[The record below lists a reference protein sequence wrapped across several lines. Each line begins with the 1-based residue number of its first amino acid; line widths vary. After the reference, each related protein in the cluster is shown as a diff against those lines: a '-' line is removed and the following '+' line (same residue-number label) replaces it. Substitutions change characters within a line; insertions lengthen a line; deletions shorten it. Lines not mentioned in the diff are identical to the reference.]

1 MVMKN
6 CTYKLSEDDLT
17 RLKNIKVAL
26 GFNETAET
34 LRRCIYITNL
44 VTNGAKKG
52 EHLYI
57 RNKNGEFREVI
68 L

>member
-1 MVMKN
+1 MVMKKY
-6 CTYKLSEDDLT
+6 TYQLSEDDLK
-17 RLKNIKVAL
+17 RLKNVKVAL

-44 VTNGAKKG
+44 VVNGVHRG

-57 RNKNGEFREVI
+57 RDKKGEFREVI